1 MTFVLRRM
9 VELLIVLLAIS
20 MLAFALLHLTGDP
33 ALAILGPDA
42 TAEAVAQLRRDLGF
56 DRPLPVQYVDFLAG
70 ALRGDFGD
78 STRFR
83 QPALDM
89 FVERLPATLELTAA
103 ALLVSLLVGGTV
115 GVLAAV
121 FRNTVLD
128 TVVRASTLLGQA
140 IPGFF
145 LGIVCIIVFAA
156 QLRWLPAGGR
166 GTIMHLILPAFALG
180 TYFAAITA
188 RFVRGSML
196 EVLSADYIRT
206 ARSKGVG
213 EVGVIVR
220 HALRNSLVGVV
231 TLVGL
236 QIGSLLSG
244 AVVVETVFSWP
255 GVGRLAVQAI
265 YTRDFPVVQ
274 VTIILSAVIFVVI
287 NLITDIVYSVID
299 PRIRVDGGS
308 A

>member
-1 MTFVLRRM
+1 MTYALRRLG
-9 VELLIVLLAIS
+9 ELALVLVAIS
-20 MLAFALLHLTGDP
+20 MLSFAVLHLTGDP
-33 ALAILGPDA
+33 AIAILGPDA
-42 TAEAVAQLRRDLGF
+42 TDEALARLRSELGL
-56 DRPLPVQYVDFLAG
+56 DRPLATQYWDFLTS

-83 QPALDM
+83 QPAIEL
-89 FVERLPATLELTAA
+89 FVERLPATLELAAA
-103 ALLVSLLVGGTV
+103 ALLLSLTIGGTV

-121 FRNTVLD
+121 YRNSLLD
-128 TVVRASTLLGQA
+128 RAIRATTLLGQA

-145 LGIVCIIVFAA
+145 LGIALIIVFAA
-156 QLRWLPAGGR
+156 QLRLLPAGGR
-166 GTIMHLILPAFALG
+166 GTLAHLILPAFTLG

-188 RFVRGSML
+188 RFVRGAML
-196 EVLSADYIRT
+196 EVLGADFVRT
-206 ARSKGVG
+206 ARSKGLG
-213 EVGVIVR
+213 EARVVLR
-220 HALRNSLVGVV
+220 HALRNSLIGVL

-274 VTIILSAVIFVVI
+274 VTIILSAVIFVVV
-287 NLITDIVYSVID
+287 NLLIDIAYSLVD
-299 PRIRVDGGS
+299 PRIRLDGMTS
-308 A
+308 